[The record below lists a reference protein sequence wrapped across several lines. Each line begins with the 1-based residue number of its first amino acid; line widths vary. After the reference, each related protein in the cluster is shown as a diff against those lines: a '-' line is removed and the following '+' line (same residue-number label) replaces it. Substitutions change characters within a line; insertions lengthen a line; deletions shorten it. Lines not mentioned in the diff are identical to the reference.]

1 MMKKNCKGGVKVGLN
16 GNVAV
21 QTKPGSK
28 GVGPTKTE
36 KATVQKTPGSK
47 GVGKSKTAKAVV
59 SPKK

>member
-1 MMKKNCKGGVKVGLN
+1 MKKNSKCGVKVGLN